1 MQSHAQIIHTARST
15 AQMPVI
21 YYLYILHLFIF
32 LSCCSAPVTFPG
44 GISPRFQVLL
54 MISGRISGGRP
65 RGQPSRGKVSGS
77 RRRELWWW
85 DSPNAA
91 KERQLRTDSYWR
103 HGGGGCGA
111 VPNSGRI
118 ALVFPSTGVP
128 SVRSMVI
135 FFPCTTHYCPD
146 VPPPP
151 VLGTPG

>member
-103 HGGGGCGA
+103 HGGGA
-111 VPNSGRI
+111 
-118 ALVFPSTGVP
+118 A
-128 SVRSMVI
+128 VRSRTVEGLRS
-135 FFPCTTHYCPD
+135 FFHRLGCRQFGRWLSSSPAPLIIAPTC
-146 VPPPP
+146 PPP
-151 VLGTPG
+151 LF